1 MRPLRLK
8 PAGQEMFYHVYNR
21 VAGSPSYLPFG
32 DMEKEH
38 FIALLTRLCQLY
50 TVEVL
55 AFVVLSNHFH
65 ILLYAPATLLPD
77 EEVCK
82 RYAAYHHFRRELAP
96 GSAACREMAAQMRD
110 ISCFMHD
117 LQGQFS
123 RWFNLSLDDPRRGS
137 LWASRFKHT
146 LLEGGVAVWDCWKY
160 IEMNPMR
167 AFLVDDPA
175 TYRFCSYGRWCSTG
189 RHPFADNV
197 KARILPCCRELLNV
211 HSLNDLCDTLQ
222 RHFLLIRAL
231 NARGDEAKALLAAA
245 CGPLPF
251 RPQAHQRM
259 RYWVDGL
266 VIGTRAFVAKVMS
279 LTSLHS
285 RPPAEADEES
295 APGVR
300 LVCYRRL
307 YEPVQAG

>member
-1 MRPLRLK
+1 
-8 PAGQEMFYHVYNR
+8 MFYHIYNR

-82 RYAAYHHFRRELAP
+82 RYAAYHHFHRELAP

-123 RWFNLSLDDPRRGS
+123 RWFNLSFDDPRRGS

-146 LLEGGVAVWDCWKY
+146 LLESGMAVWDCWKY
-160 IEMNPMR
+160 IEMNPVR

-175 TYRFCSYGRWCSTG
+175 AYRFCSYGRWCSTG

-197 KARILPCCRELLNV
+197 KARILPRCKELLNAHKLDDLRDDLRRHV
-211 HSLNDLCDTLQ
+211 QLVRSLHRQD
-222 RHFLLIRAL
+222 H
-231 NARGDEAKALLAAA
+231 AADA
-245 CGPLPF
+245 VLHATRGPLPF
-251 RPQAHQRM
+251 STQTHRRV

-266 VIGTRAFVAKVMS
+266 VIGTRHFLATIMTCAD
-279 LTSLHS
+279 L
-285 RPPAEADEES
+285 RPRPHAEADAES

-300 LVCYRRL
+300 LVSYRRL
-307 YEPVQAG
+307 HNAAG